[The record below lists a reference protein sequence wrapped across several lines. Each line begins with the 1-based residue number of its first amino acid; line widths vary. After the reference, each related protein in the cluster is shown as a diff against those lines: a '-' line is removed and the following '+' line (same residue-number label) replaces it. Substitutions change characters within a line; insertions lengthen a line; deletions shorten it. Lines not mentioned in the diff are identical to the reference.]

1 MVFDTTLCI
10 AMTSVNRYDSTLRNV
25 KIDPSFDR
33 ITSTVAHN
41 NLSHRLYRLHQ
52 TIDTLY
58 PF

>member
-1 MVFDTTLCI
+1 MVFDTRLCI
-10 AMTSVNRYDSTLRNV
+10 AMTSENRYDSTLRNV
-25 KIDPSFDR
+25 KIDPSFNR

-41 NLSHRLYRLHQ
+41 NLLHKLYRLHQ